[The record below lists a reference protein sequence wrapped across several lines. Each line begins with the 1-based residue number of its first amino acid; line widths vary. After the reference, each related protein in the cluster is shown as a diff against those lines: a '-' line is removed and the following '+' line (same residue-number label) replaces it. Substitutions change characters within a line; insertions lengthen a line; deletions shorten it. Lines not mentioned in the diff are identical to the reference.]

1 MMSRHQYEEVMR
13 YIDEFYPKYSDPF
26 DIKEEIDEKRIE
38 LGEAN
43 KKKYFNKLFNGIKK
57 AAQGYHVKDFTDEEF
72 PGLAFKVLLHEN
84 QDILDDDRELIEA
97 LGGTKYEI
105 EVYVSMISP
114 FFCMYVNRTD
124 YQKENDVEIWSF
136 SVTHDFPNIA
146 VVERVKDYLL
156 SQNKKEI
163 SLLNALV
170 LVDERD
176 VPYTK
181 EEKATIFDCLFDNMV
196 TIYLL
201 NRSRKSKHT
210 SEEWSLSW
218 NWDENVDWDSLR
230 YDPDKAE
237 E

>member
-1 MMSRHQYEEVMR
+1 MMSRLQYEEVMR
-13 YIDEFYPKYSDPF
+13 YIDEFYPKHSDPL
-26 DIKEEIDEKRIE
+26 DIKGEIDEKRIE
-38 LGEAN
+38 VGEAN

-97 LGGTKYEI
+97 LGGTKYEL

-218 NWDENVDWDSLR
+218 NWDENIDWDSLR

>member
-1 MMSRHQYEEVMR
+1 MMSQSQYKEVMH
-13 YIDEFYPKYSDPF
+13 YIDTFYPKHSDAPETK
-26 DIKEEIDEKRIE
+26 KELDRKRIE
-38 LGEAN
+38 LGERN
-43 KKKYFNKLFNGIKK
+43 KNKYFDKLFQGLKEVAK
-57 AAQGYHVKDFTDEEF
+57 GYHVRDFTDEEF
-72 PGLAFKVLLHEN
+72 PGLTFIVLLHKD
-84 QDILDDDRELIEA
+84 QDILDSDRELLKA
-97 LGGTKYEI
+97 LGGTKYEL

-114 FFCMYVNRTD
+114 FFCMCVNRTD

-218 NWDENVDWDSLR
+218 NWDENIDWDSLR

>member
-1 MMSRHQYEEVMR
+1 MT
-13 YIDEFYPKYSDPF
+13 
-26 DIKEEIDEKRIE
+26 EKSI
-38 LGEAN
+38 
-43 KKKYFNKLFNGIKK
+43 FNKLFNGIKK

-84 QDILDDDRELIEA
+84 QDILDDDRELIKA
-97 LGGTKYEI
+97 LGGTKYEL

-218 NWDENVDWDSLR
+218 NWDENIDWDSLR